1 MSRLDL
7 PIMANR
13 KNSLFEVRHPIFRP
27 LWRRVV
33 VTAFCIGWALFELSN
48 GAMIWAA
55 IFGACGVHLFLQFF
69 VKFDPADYEP
79 EDKNP
84 S

>member
-1 MSRLDL
+1 MSE
-7 PIMANR
+7 R
-13 KNSLFEVRHPIFRP
+13 KKSLFEVRHPFFRP

-33 VTAFCIGWALFELSN
+33 VTAMCLAWALFELSN
-48 GAMIWAA
+48 EAYAWAA

-79 EDKNP
+79 RDNDTP
-84 S
+84 

>member
-1 MSRLDL
+1 MSE
-7 PIMANR
+7 R
-13 KNSLFEVRHPIFRP
+13 KKSLFEVRHPCFRP

-33 VTAFCIGWALFELSN
+33 VTAMCLAWALFELSN
-48 GAMIWAA
+48 EAYAWAA

-79 EDKNP
+79 RDNDTP
-84 S
+84 

>member
-1 MSRLDL
+1 MEK
-7 PIMANR
+7 R
-13 KNSLFEVRHPIFRP
+13 KQGLFDVRHPVFRP
-27 LWRRVV
+27 LWRRVAL
-33 VTAFCIGWALFELSN
+33 TASCLLWALFELSN
-48 GAMIWAA
+48 GEAFWAI

-79 EDKNP
+79 PQNEDA